1 MCATNAFL
9 RSLGVEIYASGHR
22 RWPDEAKAQAV
33 AETLQPGMTVND
45 VATRFGIQPNQL
57 SAWRRMAKDG
67 KLVLPADE
75 GAGDEAVFA
84 PLVVCD
90 AGSPAPEAE
99 SSAVGRDI
107 RLAVGEVVIQLD
119 ADTPA
124 GRIAEIVRALGARA

>member
-9 RSLGVEIYASGHR
+9 RSLGVEFYASGHR

-33 AETLQPGMTVND
+33 AETLQPGTTVND

-75 GAGDEAVFA
+75 RDGDEAVFA

-107 RLAVGEVVIQLD
+107 RLAVGEVVIRLD

-124 GRIAEIVRALGARA
+124 GRIAEIVRALGAPA